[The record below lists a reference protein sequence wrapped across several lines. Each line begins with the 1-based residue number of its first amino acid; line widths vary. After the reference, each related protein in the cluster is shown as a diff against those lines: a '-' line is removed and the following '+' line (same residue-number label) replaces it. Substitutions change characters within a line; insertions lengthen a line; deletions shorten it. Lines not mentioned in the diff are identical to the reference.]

1 MAAEFKRVKLVLH
14 TIKEIIFEFTA
25 NEGLRNLK
33 KESLN
38 NHFLA
43 HTLKL
48 KNETPNFCV
57 LYDSCLK

>member
-48 KNETPNFCV
+48 KNQNPKMFVFYTILV
-57 LYDSCLK
+57 